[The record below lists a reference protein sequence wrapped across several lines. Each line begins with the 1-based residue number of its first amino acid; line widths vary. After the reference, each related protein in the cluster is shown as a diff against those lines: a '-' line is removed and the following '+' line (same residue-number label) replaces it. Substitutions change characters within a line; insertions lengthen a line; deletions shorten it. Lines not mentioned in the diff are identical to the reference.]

1 MPCDKQELAA
11 NLRGLRARL
20 RLSQEQVAEAVG
32 VSPQTIVNYENGKGG
47 MSYETAWALADL
59 YGVPLDALGN
69 RQAA

>member
-32 VSPQTIVNYENGKGG
+32 VSPQTIVN
-47 MSYETAWALADL
+47 
-59 YGVPLDALGN
+59 
-69 RQAA
+69 

>member
-32 VSPQTIVNYENGKGG
+32 VTPQTIVNYENGKGG
-47 MSYETAWALADL
+47 MGYETAWALADL
-59 YGVPLDALGN
+59 YGVTLDELGN